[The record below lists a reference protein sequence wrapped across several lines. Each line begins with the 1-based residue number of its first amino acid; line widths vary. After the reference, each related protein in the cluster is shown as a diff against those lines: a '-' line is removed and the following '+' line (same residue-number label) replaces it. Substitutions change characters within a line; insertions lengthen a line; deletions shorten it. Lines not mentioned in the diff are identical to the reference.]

1 MSLGLLCSFPLAA
14 EANLLTNGSFEDGP
28 DPGQFITLGS
38 GSTSIQGWEVTR
50 ATVDYIGSYFPSS
63 HGKRHVDLDGSPGY
77 GGIKQTVPTVAGQRY
92 RVTFDMAG
100 NTAGPPTI
108 KKMNVEAAGQSR
120 AFLHDAGLKWA
131 RHTWEFTARGPC
143 TTIEFYSGNTEGD
156 ALAGPMVDNVAL
168 SGGDGRRAS
177 AEPKVSQLRFLRE
190 REKRLEPID
199 GPVTYGDRVYVEAR
213 FASPMCV
220 KPKRVS
226 VDWGAGPP
234 IELELQPTG
243 DPKLFRAGPLILGP
257 SSR

>member
-1 MSLGLLCSFPLAA
+1 MTLA
-14 EANLLTNGSFEDGP
+14 
-28 DPGQFITLGS
+28 S
-38 GSTSIQGWEVTR
+38 GSTAIPGWEVTR
-50 ATVDYIGSYFPSS
+50 ATVDYIGSYFPSA
-63 HGKRHVDLDGSPGY
+63 HGKRHLDLDGSPGY

-100 NTAGPPTI
+100 NAAGPPTI

-143 TTIEFYSGNTEGD
+143 TTIEFYSGNTEGTW
-156 ALAGPMVDNVAL
+156 AGPLLDNVAL

-213 FASPMCV
+213 FASPLCV

-243 DPKLFRAGPLILGP
+243 DPKLFRAGPLILEPPTTATGGTP
-257 SSR
+257 GR